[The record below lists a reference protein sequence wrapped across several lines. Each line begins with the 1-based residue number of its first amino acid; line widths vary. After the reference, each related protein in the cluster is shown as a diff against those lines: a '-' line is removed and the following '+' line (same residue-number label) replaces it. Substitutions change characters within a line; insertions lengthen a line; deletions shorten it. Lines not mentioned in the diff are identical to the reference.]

1 MSDKIQNINEIASIN
16 THREGAADTP
26 LEAEYNQ
33 GKALLEKGETAA
45 AAVAL
50 HNALIGFEEKHDE
63 KGMAN
68 ALSQLG
74 LACIQRGDT
83 DKALAHLQRAE
94 EICRGLGDPM
104 SLIWLAKQ
112 FIVVYTAAEQY
123 KEAINR
129 CLDLLDH
136 YKANND
142 PKGSVEILEKIAE
155 IYIQSG
161 EKTKAADAYTTI
173 ASIHRNFKHVKIAE
187 SYLEKAEKL
196 GQEG

>member
-1 MSDKIQNINEIASIN
+1 MSEKIQNINEITPMGSN
-16 THREGAADTP
+16 SQEVADTP
-26 LEAEYNQ
+26 VQTDYNQ
-33 GKALLEKGETAA
+33 GKALLERGETAA

-50 HNALIGFEEKHDE
+50 HNALIGFEEKNDE

-83 DKALAHLQRAE
+83 DKALAHFQRAE

-112 FIVVYTAAEQY
+112 FVVVYTSAEQY

-155 IYIQSG
+155 IYLQSG
-161 EKTKAADAYTTI
+161 EKAKAADVYTTI
-173 ASIHRNFKHVKIAE
+173 ASIHRNFKHTKIAE

-196 GQEG
+196 EQEG

>member
-1 MSDKIQNINEIASIN
+1 MSDKIQNINEIAPLNNNS
-16 THREGAADTP
+16 EGTAETP
-26 LEAEYNQ
+26 LQAEYNQ
-33 GKALLEKGETAA
+33 GKALLERGETAA

-50 HNALIGFEEKHDE
+50 HNALIGFEEKGDE
-63 KGMAN
+63 TGMAN

-83 DKALAHLQRAE
+83 EKALAHFQRAE

-112 FIVVYTAAEQY
+112 FVVVYTAAEQY
-123 KEAINR
+123 KEAINS

-155 IYIQSG
+155 IYLQSG
-161 EKTKAADAYTTI
+161 EKAKAVDAYTTI
-173 ASIHRNFKHVKIAE
+173 ASIHRNFKHTKIAE

-196 GQEG
+196 EQQG